1 MKKNSSKRLR
11 LFDITRDGKGISKK
25 NADLGTGVKR
35 FFVSYKNNF
44 NKILTVNIIM
54 VLGNFPLI
62 FLIAALSGYT
72 KNESFLPMHDLFQN
86 LSGFYATQPP
96 SAHSMA
102 LYGVTGLNAPILVP
116 SALTYVFYGIS
127 LLTLFTFGIV
137 NVGTAYILRN
147 IAKGEP
153 VFVWSDFWYAVKRN
167 WRQAL
172 PFGIIDIAI
181 NAILISNIYILAT
194 RGIANFFESVMFWS
208 SVIIFLL
215 YFIMRYYMYV
225 QMVTFKL
232 KILKIFKN
240 SLIFALLGIKRNIVA
255 FLGILFGILLEIA
268 FIFAFKGILISFG
281 VGLPLLILFSTFAYM
296 KVFAA
301 YFKIKEIMI
310 DPYQEE
316 HPEVNEDSD
325 ADEEPIMTDDV
336 TEKERLE
343 EIKRRNGIIDN

>member
-1 MKKNSSKRLR
+1 MKNNSNKRLR
-11 LFDITRDGKGISKK
+11 LFDISRDGKGVGKRD
-25 NADLGTGVKR
+25 ADLGTGVKR

-54 VLGNFPLI
+54 VLGNFPLL

-72 KNESFLPMHDLFQN
+72 MKDSFLPMHDLFQN
-86 LSGFYATQPP
+86 LAGFYATEAP
-96 SAHSMA
+96 SAASMA

-116 SALTYVFYGIS
+116 SVLTYVFYGIS
-127 LLTLFTFGIV
+127 LLTLLTFGIV
-137 NVGTAYILRN
+137 NVGTAYVLRN

-172 PFGIIDIAI
+172 PLGIIDVLI
-181 NAILISNIYILAT
+181 NVILIGNIYTLAT
-194 RGIANFFESVMFWS
+194 RGFASFFESVMFWS
-208 SVIIFLL
+208 TVILFVL
-215 YFIMRYYMYV
+215 YFVMRYYMYV

-232 KILKIFKN
+232 KIFKIFKN
-240 SLIFALLGIKRNIVA
+240 SLIFALIGIKRNVVA
-255 FLGILFGILLEIA
+255 FLGILLGILLEVA
-268 FIFAFKGILISFG
+268 FVFAFKGILISFG

-310 DPYQEE
+310 DPYYSEST
-316 HPEVNEDSD
+316 EDSD
-325 ADEEPIMTDDV
+325 GEEEAIMTDDV
-336 TEKERLE
+336 TEKQRLE
-343 EIKRRNGIIDN
+343 EIKRKNGITDN

>member
-1 MKKNSSKRLR
+1 MKNESNKRLR
-11 LFDITRDGKGISKK
+11 LFDISRDGKGISK
-25 NADLGTGVKR
+25 NSADLGVGLKR
-35 FFVSYKNNF
+35 FFDSYKNNF

-86 LSGFYATQPP
+86 LAGIFATETP
-96 SAHSMA
+96 SASSLA
-102 LYGVTGLNAPILVP
+102 LYAITGLNAPVLVP
-116 SALTYVFYGIS
+116 SVLTYVFYGLS

-153 VFVWSDFWYAVKRN
+153 VFVWSDFWYAAKRN

-172 PFGIIDIAI
+172 PFGIIDIVI
-181 NAILISNIYILAT
+181 NVILVCNVYLMAT
-194 RGIANFFESVMFWS
+194 SGIANFFESVMLWS
-208 SVIIFLL
+208 SIILFVL

-232 KILKIFKN
+232 KITKIFKN
-240 SLIFALLGIKRNIVA
+240 SLIFALLGIKRNIIA
-255 FLGILFGILLEIA
+255 LLGILFGILLEVA

-301 YFKIKEIMI
+301 YYKIKEIMI
-310 DPYQEE
+310 DPYLRE
-316 HPEVNEDSD
+316 HPEENPDVTESD
-325 ADEEPIMTDDV
+325 DVIMSDDV
-336 TEKERLE
+336 TERERLA
-343 EIKRRNGIIDN
+343 EIKRRNGIVD

>member
-1 MKKNSSKRLR
+1 MKNESNKRLR
-11 LFDITRDGKGISKK
+11 LFDISRDGKGISK
-25 NADLGTGVKR
+25 NSADLGVGLKR
-35 FFVSYKNNF
+35 FFDSYKNNF

-86 LSGFYATQPP
+86 LAGIFATEAP
-96 SAHSMA
+96 SASSLA
-102 LYGVTGLNAPILVP
+102 LYAITGLNAPVLVP
-116 SALTYVFYGIS
+116 SVLTYVFYGLS

-137 NVGTAYILRN
+137 NAGTAYILRN

-153 VFVWSDFWYAVKRN
+153 VFVWSDFWYAAKRN

-172 PFGIIDIAI
+172 PFGIIDIVI
-181 NAILISNIYILAT
+181 NVILVCNVYLMAT
-194 RGIANFFESVMFWS
+194 SGIANFFESVMLWS
-208 SVIIFLL
+208 SIILFVL
-215 YFIMRYYMYV
+215 YFVMRYYMYV

-232 KILKIFKN
+232 KTTKIFKN
-240 SLIFALLGIKRNIVA
+240 SLIFALLGIKRNIIA
-255 FLGILFGILLEIA
+255 LLGILFGILLEVA

-301 YFKIKEIMI
+301 YYKIKEIMI
-310 DPYQEE
+310 DPYLRE
-316 HPEVNEDSD
+316 HPEENPDVTESD
-325 ADEEPIMTDDV
+325 DVIMSDDV
-336 TEKERLE
+336 TERERLA
-343 EIKRRNGIIDN
+343 EIKRRNGIVD